1 MKHYKEKYEAP
12 TSAEKGERRH
22 GALLEIMQTG
32 YVVFNE
38 VGKVLDANS
47 EYVRLSGHHTL
58 SDIIGRS
65 DLEWTAPRDLRRR
78 MDAFQTCLDQEYIKD
93 FEIHYVD
100 STGRLILVEM
110 NAMISYTPAGIRI
123 LSLCQDISKYERIE
137 EEVLNIS
144 EQKCRT
150 LINNA
155 NDAILLFDSRGQV
168 IEVNKKAEGM
178 FGYTHQEFLKKHLL
192 QLHPE
197 SERHQECQAL
207 RGYQLERVCNLFT
220 KGVCV
225 RSNDMLML
233 TEDGNTIPVDMSCS
247 LIEYGGQ
254 KSLLKIIRD
263 VSHRK
268 REEIVLQQEHTLLTQ
283 RVKERT
289 AELRVANEA
298 LEKANRLKN
307 EFLSSVSHELRTPL
321 NAILNISEGLLE
333 QTRNILNDKQFKY
346 LQVIRESGEHLLSV
360 ISDILDLSK
369 IEAGKV
375 SLQIDKVNIEFICQ
389 TSLNTI
395 RQTAIKKQ
403 LEVVYSSELTTPYLS
418 VDGRRLKQILTHL
431 LDNAVKFTP
440 SGGKVGLSI
449 YYSYNNWV
457 NFKVWDTGIG
467 IAEEDISQ
475 IFKPFIQMDG
485 GLSRQ
490 YGGVGLGLTLVYR
503 LVELHGGHITVESTL
518 DEGSQFIVSFRNTH

>member
-1 MKHYKEKYEAP
+1 
-12 TSAEKGERRH
+12 
-22 GALLEIMQTG
+22 
-32 YVVFNE
+32 
-38 VGKVLDANS
+38 
-47 EYVRLSGHHTL
+47 
-58 SDIIGRS
+58 
-65 DLEWTAPRDLRRR
+65 
-78 MDAFQTCLDQEYIKD
+78 
-93 FEIHYVD
+93 
-100 STGRLILVEM
+100 
-110 NAMISYTPAGIRI
+110 
-123 LSLCQDISKYERIE
+123 
-137 EEVLNIS
+137 
-144 EQKCRT
+144 
-150 LINNA
+150 
-155 NDAILLFDSRGQV
+155 
-168 IEVNKKAEGM
+168 
-178 FGYTHQEFLKKHLL
+178 
-192 QLHPE
+192 
-197 SERHQECQAL
+197 
-207 RGYQLERVCNLFT
+207 
-220 KGVCV
+220 
-225 RSNDMLML
+225 
-233 TEDGNTIPVDMSCS
+233 
-247 LIEYGGQ
+247 
-254 KSLLKIIRD
+254 
-263 VSHRK
+263 
-268 REEIVLQQEHTLLTQ
+268 
-283 RVKERT
+283 
-289 AELRVANEA
+289 
-298 LEKANRLKN
+298 
-307 EFLSSVSHELRTPL
+307 VSHELRTPL

-375 SLQIDKVNIEFICQ
+375 SLQIDKVNVEFICQ